1 MTHKVFVN
9 DRLANCH
16 DCGKASYSTRSAAR
30 LAIRRW
36 HPGEHKQPYRCPVL
50 PKQWHIGKLD
60 ERVARGELSKEE
72 RYRGAVA

>member
-16 DCGKASYSTRSAAR
+16 DCRKASYSTRAAAR
-30 LAIRRW
+30 RAIARW
-36 HPGEHKQPYRCPVL
+36 HRGEHMQPYRCPVL
-50 PKQWHIGKLD
+50 PKQWHIGHLD

-72 RYRGAVA
+72 RYQGVAA